1 MKNNRK
7 GFTLIEMLVVIGIL
21 MVLMGASVA
30 GYSSMTKSAEKAK
43 ARELVSNVNTALIA
57 LYQREGAWTKPL
69 IAGASG
75 EHLLEVA
82 PALSLAKRG
91 YLSLDMTDDR
101 TSLEGYDKFG
111 VVTPWAVA
119 VIMQRGKNVA
129 LSSKVGS
136 KTIQDHI
143 LRYAIDDD
151 GDGFTEVPAIGN
163 ADAAKV
169 RATACVWCCSK
180 EGSFS
185 KKEAIKSWTPGMEVR

>member
-1 MKNNRK
+1 MKNRQ
-7 GFTLIEMLVVIGIL
+7 GFTLVEMLVVIGIV
-21 MVLMGASVA
+21 MILMGASVA

-69 IAGASG
+69 VAGASG
-75 EHLLEVA
+75 EHLLDVA

-111 VVTPWAVA
+111 VVTPWAVS
-119 VIMQRGKNVA
+119 VIKQRGKSVS
-129 LSSKVGS
+129 LSTKVGAKS
-136 KTIQDHI
+136 LDTHI
-143 LRYAIDDD
+143 LRYAIDED
-151 GDGFTEVPAIGN
+151 GDGFTEVPQIGN
-163 ADAAKV
+163 AQAAKV

-180 EGSFS
+180 DGSFA
-185 KKEAIKSWTPGMEVR
+185 KKDVIKSWTPGMEVK